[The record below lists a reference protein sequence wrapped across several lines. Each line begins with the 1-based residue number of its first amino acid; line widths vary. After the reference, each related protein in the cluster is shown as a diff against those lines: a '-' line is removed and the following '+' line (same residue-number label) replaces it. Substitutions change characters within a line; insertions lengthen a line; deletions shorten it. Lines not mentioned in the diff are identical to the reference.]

1 MAERA
6 YRYDFGY
13 DANAAV
19 QPKRQVEVQNQ
30 PELKVIVN
38 PLAKEI
44 AREREVNKMALKLSA
59 LMASLLVIMSVFCYS
74 FVLMNDRQHSL
85 TDVENQLIIHQ
96 AKNDE
101 LKAELNAMVAGVDI
115 EKYAVEKLGL
125 IKVSA
130 ENEVYIKGDT
140 SNKIV
145 FSAKGNK

>member
-6 YRYDFGY
+6 YKYDFGY

-19 QPKRQVEVQNQ
+19 QPKKEVKVQQQ

-44 AREREVNKMALKLSA
+44 ARDREVNIMAFKLSA
-59 LMASLLVIMSVFCYS
+59 LMVSLLVIMSVFCYS
-74 FVLMNDRQHSL
+74 FVLMNDRQHTL
-85 TDVENQLIIHQ
+85 TDMESQLVIHQ

-101 LKAELNAMVAGVDI
+101 LKSELNSMVASVDI
-115 EKYAVEKLGL
+115 ERYAVEKLGL

-130 ENEVYIKGDT
+130 ENEIYIKGDT
-140 SNKIV
+140 ANKIV
-145 FSAKGNK
+145 FSAETK

>member
-1 MAERA
+1 MADIA

-13 DANAAV
+13 EANAAV
-19 QPKRQVEVQNQ
+19 QPKRQTEVERQ

-59 LMASLLVIMSVFCYS
+59 LMAAVLVVMSVFCYS
-74 FVLMNDRQHSL
+74 FVLMNDKQHSL
-85 TDVENQLIIHQ
+85 TDMENQLVIHQ

-101 LKAELNAMVAGVDI
+101 LKSELNSMVASVDI
-115 EKYAVEKLGL
+115 ERYAIEKLGL

-130 ENEVYIKGDT
+130 DNEVYLKGDT
-140 SNKIV
+140 ANKIV
-145 FSAKGNK
+145 FSAETK

>member
-6 YRYDFGY
+6 YKYDFGY

-19 QPKRQVEVQNQ
+19 QPKRQVEVKQQ

-74 FVLMNDRQHSL
+74 FVLMNDRQHTL
-85 TDVENQLIIHQ
+85 TDMENELVIHQ
-96 AKNDE
+96 AKNTE
-101 LKAELNAMVAGVDI
+101 LKSELNSMVAGVDI
-115 EKYAVEKLGL
+115 ERYAVEKLGL

-140 SNKIV
+140 ANKIV
-145 FSAKGNK
+145 FSAETK

>member
-6 YRYDFGY
+6 YKYDFGY

-19 QPKRQVEVQNQ
+19 QPKRQVEVKPQ

-74 FVLMNDRQHSL
+74 FVLMNDRQHTL
-85 TDVENQLIIHQ
+85 TDMENELVIHQ
-96 AKNDE
+96 AKNTE
-101 LKAELNAMVAGVDI
+101 LKSELNSMVAGVDI
-115 EKYAVEKLGL
+115 ERYAVEKLGL

-140 SNKIV
+140 ANKVV
-145 FSAKGNK
+145 FSAETK

>member
-13 DANAAV
+13 EANAAV
-19 QPKRQVEVQNQ
+19 QPKKQVRVESQ

-74 FVLMNDRQHSL
+74 FVLMNDAQHSL
-85 TDVENQLIIHQ
+85 TDMENQLKIHQ
-96 AKNDE
+96 AQNQE
-101 LKAELNAMVAGVDI
+101 LKAELNALVAGVDI
-115 EKYAVEKLGL
+115 ERYAVEKLGL
-125 IKVSA
+125 IKVSN
-130 ENEVYIKGDT
+130 ENEVYLNNET
-140 SNKIV
+140 ENKII
-145 FSAKGNK
+145 FSAKTE

>member
-6 YRYDFGY
+6 YKYDFGY

-19 QPKRQVEVQNQ
+19 QPKRQVEVKQQ

-74 FVLMNDRQHSL
+74 FVLMNDRQHTL
-85 TDVENQLIIHQ
+85 TDMENELVIHQ
-96 AKNDE
+96 AKNTE
-101 LKAELNAMVAGVDI
+101 LKSELNSMVAGVDI
-115 EKYAVEKLGL
+115 ERYAVEKLGL
-125 IKVSA
+125 IKVSS

-140 SNKIV
+140 ANKVV
-145 FSAKGNK
+145 FSAETK

>member
-6 YRYDFGY
+6 YKYDFGY

-19 QPKRQVEVQNQ
+19 QPKRQVEVKQQ

-74 FVLMNDRQHSL
+74 FVLMNDRQHTL
-85 TDVENQLIIHQ
+85 TDMENELVIHQ
-96 AKNDE
+96 AKNTE
-101 LKAELNAMVAGVDI
+101 LKSELNSMVAGVDI
-115 EKYAVEKLGL
+115 ERYAVEKLGL

-140 SNKIV
+140 ANKVV
-145 FSAKGNK
+145 FSAETK